1 MVQVRSDVLF
11 EKSLEIL
18 NRSMIANRTR
28 APYKGLFAACEKFF
42 ENWVLEVDIYDQ
54 DPNIYDEKYLIRLH
68 RGIFEIMDALE
79 NKPSMTWKVSRRYL
93 QHIAD
98 HPDEYIESP
107 LKFDWVWLKD
117 RIGFEI

>member
-1 MVQVRSDVLF
+1 MKVQSDVLF

-28 APYKGLFAACEKFF
+28 NPYKELFAACEKFF
-42 ENWVLEVDIYDQ
+42 ENQVLEVEIYDQ
-54 DPNIYDEKYLIRLH
+54 DPQIYDEKYLIRWH
-68 RGIFEIMDALE
+68 HGIFEIMDALE
-79 NKPSMTWKVSRRYL
+79 NKPSMTWKVSRKYL
-93 QHIAD
+93 EHIVD

-107 LKFDWVWLKD
+107 FKFDWVWLKD